1 MKSILLVLLALALC
15 SASPARAQSRVSE
28 ADILGEWRLVFDLK
42 GEAETAAERV
52 ILNAVDG
59 LLDEIEVLFT
69 FKAGGDVKIVSRAF
83 DDPDK
88 DIEYSTWAINDDGQ
102 LMLGENEHVEMS
114 DDTVWMRDGRRLVAM
129 DRGDNGRY
137 ERKDAIYMERVRD

>member
-1 MKSILLVLLALALC
+1 MKSILLVLFVFATFTV
-15 SASPARAQSRVSE
+15 SPTQAQSRVSE
-28 ADILGEWRLVFDLK
+28 ADIVGEWRLVFNVDK
-42 GEAETAAERV
+42 GAETATERV

-59 LLDEIEVLFT
+59 LLNEIDVLFT

-88 DIEYSTWAINDDGQ
+88 DIEYSTWEINDHGQ
-102 LMLGENEHVEMS
+102 LRLGENGHVEMN

-129 DRGDNGRY
+129 DRSDDGPY
-137 ERKDAIYMERVRD
+137 ERNDAIYMERVRD